1 MSGPPRLRDQDGPLA
16 AVLRRASALE
26 PSAAARARVWQ
37 RLHERPRLPWAKLA
51 FAGSLALLL
60 VTAFLARPI
69 ATVAVL
75 ESSPPFA
82 GAVLPLSTTVTMP
95 GDALLQRGPLRA
107 AIAGGSRV
115 RVDRSGFHL
124 EEGAGAFSVQSDA
137 LLRIAVG
144 SAWVEL
150 RRGGFVAESSAD
162 RTVIVARQGTLRID
176 TGGQQIALE
185 PGQSWASRGATPPSA
200 RAVALADR
208 VEGRAAVDPGQLDAR
223 ARAAEREGDLAGS
236 AALFA
241 QLAQGQGPRAANALY
256 ELARLRLR
264 DLHQPEA
271 ALDAAAEYA
280 RRFPDGA
287 LAQETALTG
296 IEARVQLAQDQRALD
311 ELDIFLRRFP
321 GSEREGEVRWLRASL
336 LLRRHDCAAARGDL
350 ETLSIDP
357 LRADDAAF
365 SLAGCARP
373 PLPALRDYLGRFPAG
388 RHAAEA
394 RARLDSGD

>member
-16 AVLRRASALE
+16 ADLRSASALE
-26 PSAAARARVWQ
+26 PSGVARARVWQ
-37 RLHERPRLPWAKLA
+37 RLQQRPRRPWEPLA

-60 VTAFLARPI
+60 AMAWLSWPRPI
-69 ATVAVL
+69 ADVAVL
-75 ESSPPFA
+75 ESSRPFA
-82 GAVLPLSTTVTMP
+82 GGVLPQSRTVSMP

-107 AIAGGSRV
+107 AIGVGSLV

-124 EEGAGAFSVQSDA
+124 EAGAGAFSVQSDE

-162 RTVIVARQGTLRID
+162 RTVIVARRGTLRIES
-176 TGGQQIALE
+176 GGQQISLE
-185 PGQSWASRGATPPSA
+185 AGHGWASRGEARPGPATL
-200 RAVALADR
+200 ALADR
-208 VEGRAAVDPGQLDAR
+208 LEGRAAPDLDTR
-223 ARAAEREGDLAGS
+223 AREAERKGDPVEA

-241 QLAQGQGPRAANALY
+241 QLAQGEGPRAANALY

-264 DLHQPEA
+264 DLHQPQA

-287 LAQETALTG
+287 LLQETALTG
-296 IEARVQLAQDQRALD
+296 IEARVQLAQDELALA
-311 ELDIFLRRFP
+311 ELDSFLRRFS

-336 LLRRHDCAAARGDL
+336 LLQRHDCAAARGDL
-350 ETLSIDP
+350 EALASD
-357 LRADDAAF
+357 LLHADDAAF
-365 SLAGCARP
+365 ALAGCARP
-373 PLPALRDYLGRFPAG
+373 LPPALRDYLRRFPAG
-388 RHAAEA
+388 RHAAA
-394 RARLDSGD
+394 AHSRLDTGD